1 MLLKSIMAL
10 YQHLRL
16 DSYRRMFGA
25 IREKSGS
32 LSATEAF
39 SADVIYLL
47 GNPTLQ
53 QFARAIGISQPNA
66 TYKVN
71 ALVAKGYIC
80 KQTPE
85 YDRREVRLTT
95 GEKFRTYFQENSQPL
110 MRAVSRLR
118 GKFTDEQLALT
129 ASVVDTLLHEM
140 EQEEQE
146 DA

>member
-25 IREKSGS
+25 IREKNGS

-85 YDRREVRLTT
+85 HDRREVRLTT
-95 GEKFRTYFQENSQPL
+95 GEKFRTYFQENSQSL
-110 MRAVSRLR
+110 TRAVSRLR
-118 GKFTDEQLALT
+118 RKFTDEQLALT

-140 EQEEQE
+140 EQEEWE

>member
-80 KQTPE
+80 KQAPE
-85 YDRREVRLTT
+85 HDRREVRLTT
-95 GEKFRTYFQENSQPL
+95 GEKFKAYFQENSQAL
-110 MRAVSRLR
+110 TRAVSRLK
-118 GKFTDEQLALT
+118 GKYSEAELAL
-129 ASVVDTLLHEM
+129 AAGVVDTLLREM
-140 EQEEQE
+140 EQEESE
-146 DA
+146 V